1 MRAFDL
7 AWSVLKAL
15 PEQQLVTTDEDYNY
29 LPEIMPGMYPMGTLH
44 PAALGAARRQQ
55 AKMPVGATQIQRLQR
70 PDVDIHP
77 REGKEQDMK
86 TYGVRAF
93 APHEPSHPD
102 FEDEDLE
109 GDFIHYDNPDDVF
122 FGHRQRIEPDYPP
135 RHPIFLDSPLGLEG
149 GR

>member
-29 LPEIMPGMYPMGTLH
+29 LPEIAPSMYAMETLH

-55 AKMPVGATQIQRLQR
+55 AKMPIGATQIQRLQR
-70 PDVDIHP
+70 PDVDIQP
-77 REGKEQDMK
+77 REGREQDIK
-86 TYGVRAF
+86 TYGARYET
-93 APHEPSHPD
+93 PYEPSHPE
-102 FEDEDLE
+102 FKNQHLE
-109 GDFIHYDNPDDVF
+109 RTAYGDY
-122 FGHRQRIEPDYPP
+122 RLEPDYRP
-135 RHPIFLDSPLGLEG
+135 RHPIFLDSPLRLEG